1 MDGTTA
7 NPATLVVNVSG
18 GTGPFT
24 YQLDG
29 NSSVSS
35 AATTCFFLM
44 LPRNHTILVTDGN
57 NCTSTISNIVIAHN
71 WFQYLY

>member
-57 NCTSTISNIVIAHN
+57 NCTAQFLILTLPQLVSM
-71 WFQYLY
+71 FPY